1 MNINKKIQKLIPC
14 GVELIIQGQTIK
26 VGNMYIKLLI
36 RKRFSGK
43 LQAEHWYDEQKGN
56 IKNAMGIIEV
66 ISKREIKD
74 EE

>member
-1 MNINKKIQKLIPC
+1 MPR

-43 LQAEHWYDEQKGN
+43 LQADHWHNEQAED
-56 IKNAMGIIEV
+56 IKNAMGVIEG
-66 ISKREIKD
+66 IGKREGK
-74 EE
+74 E